1 MAAVLDDEVK
11 LGLTC
16 EASLDVLCLQGGG
29 AGELRT
35 AEVQRT
41 TFGTDLLHHL
51 RAHTVTLRPYSTPLR
66 STMRGARCT
75 T

>member
-51 RAHTVTLRPYSTPLR
+51 RAHLT
-66 STMRGARCT
+66 A
-75 T
+75 